1 MKLTAK
7 KRSITGKKVKALR
20 RKGVLP
26 VILFGGDDPSIPLEI
41 DQTKFEGIYSQAG
54 EATVIDLDL
63 NGKKHDVLISEVQ
76 TDPLGEI
83 LHADL
88 KRVIAGEKITAMV
101 PILVEGEAALVKNGE
116 GILLTLLDEIEIESF
131 PKDLPSEIKV
141 DISGL
146 TEVGQGIEIKDLPID
161 HKKIE
166 VLDHE
171 LNELILKIGHPQ
183 LEEEEEEE
191 KEEAPVSEEEAV
203 AAVEATEE
211 KPEGEA
217 AATEG
222 IGKKVEEKS
231 PPLPEAAEGKKE
243 PTPKDQDK
251 KK

>member
-63 NGKKHDVLISEVQ
+63 NGKKHDILISEVQ
-76 TDPLGEI
+76 TDPLGKI

-88 KRVIAGEKITAMV
+88 KRVTAGEKITAMV

-183 LEEEEEEE
+183 LEEEEEE

-211 KPEGEA
+211 KPEGEV

-222 IGKKVEEKS
+222 TEKKVEEKS
-231 PPLPEAAEGKKE
+231 PPSPEAAEGKKE
-243 PTPKDQDK
+243 PTPKDQGK